1 MNALPEVE
9 VQCVDVD
16 SDKADGDETKASQPA
31 SPTVSTLSFQ
41 PLDD

>member
-16 SDKADGDETKASQPA
+16 SDKADGDENKGSQPA
-31 SPTVSTLSFQ
+31 SPTVSALSNQ